1 MTLVAESVISPG
13 GEVILEKGDVET
25 WEALRVTMTA
35 ETGEE
40 EEENAVLISA
50 MFNGEP
56 WIRFTPAR
64 GLIFEGV
71 RTRAVAVCPRARA
84 SSIVS
89 VPVRPLPPMKRICI
103 LGRGRGEQSVLRGL
117 FCWGEWLFAMGS
129 VESFDEMLRPFNLR
143 RIRRE

>member
-1 MTLVAESVISPG
+1 MTLVAASVISRG
-13 GEVILEKGDVET
+13 GEVILEKGEEER

-35 ETGEE
+35 ETGAE
-40 EEENAVLISA
+40 EEENAVSISP

-56 WIRFTPAR
+56 WISFTPAR
-64 GLIFEGV
+64 GLILEGS

-103 LGRGRGEQSVLRGL
+103 LGRESVG
-117 FCWGEWLFAMGS
+117 MS
-129 VESFDEMLRPFNLR
+129 VWRAL
-143 RIRRE
+143 IC

>member
-1 MTLVAESVISPG
+1 MIW
-13 GEVILEKGDVET
+13 EKGDVET

-35 ETGEE
+35 ETGVE

-56 WIRFTPAR
+56 SIRFTPAR
-64 GLIFEGV
+64 GLIVEGV

-103 LGRGRGEQSVLRGL
+103 LGRGRGKQSVLKRVVLLGGMA
-117 FCWGEWLFAMGS
+117 FCYG
-129 VESFDEMLRPFNLR
+129 FNGK
-143 RIRRE
+143 